1 MFFVVATVVLT
12 LVSAYVG
19 LRLLPALA
27 LGHAALALAVV
38 VLALPPLLAVGG
50 MLGRLL
56 TRAAWARRLTWAAS
70 LALGWVSTLVVLT
83 LLRELALAL
92 GALLMPRPDAAAL
105 HRLSALAVPALAAV
119 ATVFGLLRA
128 LGRPRVV
135 HVRVPLPDLAP
146 DLQGLTIVQLSD
158 VHVGATI
165 RRAYVQRV
173 VDRVNAL
180 RPDLVAIT
188 GDLVDG
194 TVVQLAEQVAPLAQ
208 LRSRFGTFFVTGN
221 HEYYS
226 GAAAWIAHLR
236 QMGMQVLMNEH
247 VILRRGSAALLLAGV
262 PDPTARAFDPA
273 QRSDPRAALQ
283 GAPAHVRPRILLAHR
298 PRCAPAAASAGFD
311 LQLCGHTHGGQF
323 WPWNLVVRFQEPLS
337 IGLDRLND
345 LWVYTSRGTGFWGP
359 PQRLGVPSEI
369 TCLHLVRAGSAAD
382 VARARG
388 IEQSLT
394 SPVAAGS

>member
-1 MFFVVATVVLT
+1 MFFIVATALLT

-19 LRLLPALA
+19 VRLLPALA
-27 LGHAALALAVV
+27 LGHLALALAVL
-38 VLALPPLLAVGG
+38 VLGLPPLLAAGG
-50 MLGRLL
+50 MLARLL
-56 TRAAWARRLTWAAS
+56 TRAGWARRLTWAAS
-70 LALGWVSTLVVLT
+70 LALGWVSSLFVLT
-83 LLRELALAL
+83 LLRELTLAL
-92 GALLMPRPDAAAL
+92 GSLILPRSDAAAL
-105 HRLSALAVPALAAV
+105 HRLSALAVPVLAV
-119 ATVFGLLRA
+119 VVTLWGLLRA

-135 HVRVPLPDLAP
+135 HVKIPLPDLAA

-158 VHVGATI
+158 VHVGSTI

-173 VDRVNAL
+173 VDRANAL

-194 TVVQLAEQVAPLAQ
+194 TVVQLADQVAPLSQ
-208 LRSRFGTFFVTGN
+208 LRGRFGTFFVTGN

-226 GAAAWIAHLR
+226 GASDWIAHLR
-236 QMGMQVLMNEH
+236 QMGIRVLMNEH
-247 VILRRGSAALLLAGV
+247 VILQRGSAALLLAGV
-262 PDPTARAFDPA
+262 PDPMARAFEPS

-283 GAPAHVRPRILLAHR
+283 GAPAHIRPRILLAHR

-323 WPWNLVVRFQEPLS
+323 WPWNLVIRFQEPLS

-369 TCLHLVRAGSAAD
+369 TCLHLVRAGSAAHD
-382 VARARG
+382 PAAHRG
-388 IEQSLT
+388 EHPVT
-394 SPVAAGS
+394 SSVAAGG